1 LVLRKPTMSSPNP
14 DMGQFKNKGRIELIP
29 GIDIHTMA
37 IGLVTMV
44 VVTVVSL
51 WFYANYIFDEDA
63 ARALTAKKKPVST
76 EIVSLRIYPIKSCRG
91 IEVQDTKMHKTGLD
105 LDRHWMFVDAKSR
118 EFLTIRSDPSMTLI
132 DTGLSGDGK
141 GKWTELHVSIHDTDK
156 YVKIPCYPTPEWLE
170 ENTKLTKVEIWGE
183 ETDGWEYS
191 DEINSMFS
199 EYFKKPVA
207 LIYKGPTPR
216 IAGGNA
222 SPELYGKEQEHHF
235 ADLMSVQIAS
245 EASLAD
251 LNSRLEAAG
260 HDQLTIERFRPNII
274 VKGTTAWDEDS
285 WKKVCIRTTDHA
297 REAIW
302 KTNLDVLCHCA
313 RCQVP
318 NVNPDTAEKH
328 KHEPWD
334 TLMKFRR
341 IDQGGVAKYKPCFG
355 MLCVPTNE
363 GPIAVGGALEV
374 LERTEKHLYNTSKFE
389 DL

>member
-1 LVLRKPTMSSPNP
+1 VLKSLIMSSPFP
-14 DMGQFKNKGRIELIP
+14 DVGQFKNKGRIELIP

-37 IGLVTMV
+37 IGLVTIV
-44 VVTVVSL
+44 IATIVSL
-51 WFYANYIFDEDA
+51 WFYANYIYDEDA
-63 ARALTAKKKPVST
+63 ARALTARKKPVST

-91 IEVQDTKMHKTGLD
+91 IEVQDIKLHKTGLD
-105 LDRHWMFVDAKSR
+105 LDRQWMFVDAKSR
-118 EFLTIRSDPSMTLI
+118 QFLTIRSDPSMTLI

-141 GKWTELHVSIHDTDK
+141 GRWTDLHVSIHDTDK
-156 YVKIPCYPTPEWLE
+156 HVIIPCYPTSEWLE

-183 ETDGWEYS
+183 DTDGWEYS

-216 IAGGNA
+216 LARGNA
-222 SPELYGKEQEHHF
+222 SPDLYGKEQEHHF
-235 ADLMSVQIAS
+235 ADVMSVQIAS

-274 VKGTTAWDEDS
+274 VKGTEAWDEDS
-285 WKKVCIRTTDHA
+285 WKKVVVRTTDHA

-302 KTNLDVLCHCA
+302 KTHLDVLCHCA

-328 KHEPWD
+328 AHEPWD

-355 MLCVPTNE
+355 MLCVPTTG

-374 LERTEKHLYNTSKFE
+374 VERTEKHLYNTSRFE

>member
-1 LVLRKPTMSSPNP
+1 MTYLSLEHIR
-14 DMGQFKNKGRIELIP
+14 MGQFNKDGTGSIELIP

-37 IGLVTMV
+37 IGMITLVV
-44 VVTVVSL
+44 GGVIFL
-51 WFYANYIFDEDA
+51 YFYANFIFDEDA
-63 ARALTAKKKPVST
+63 ARALTARKPGPST
-76 EIVSLRIYPIKSCRG
+76 EVVSLRIYPIKSCRG
-91 IEVQDTKMHKTGLD
+91 IEVNDIKLHKTGLD

-118 EFLTIRSDPSMTLI
+118 QFLTIRSDPSMTLI

-141 GKWTELHVSIHDTDK
+141 GRWTELHVSIHDTDK
-156 YVKIPCYPTPEWLE
+156 HVKIPCYPTAEWLD

-183 ETDGWEYS
+183 DTDAWEYN
-191 DEINSMFS
+191 DDINSIFS

-207 LIYKGPTPR
+207 LVYKGPTPR
-216 IAGGNA
+216 MARGNG
-222 SPELYGKEQEHHF
+222 SPDLYGKEQEHHF
-235 ADLMSVQIAS
+235 ADVMSLQVAS

-251 LNSRLEAAG
+251 LNSRLEGAG

-274 VKGTTAWDEDS
+274 VKGTKAWDEDS

-302 KTNLDVLCHCA
+302 KTHLDILCHCA

-328 KHEPWD
+328 AHEPWD

-355 MLCVPTNE
+355 MLCIPTSE
-363 GPIAVGGALEV
+363 GPIAVGAALEV
-374 LERTEKHLYNTSKFE
+374 LERTENHLYNTSKFE

>member
-1 LVLRKPTMSSPNP
+1 VLLNPIMSSPSP
-14 DMGQFKNKGRIELIP
+14 EIGQFKNKGSIELIP

-37 IGLVTMV
+37 IAM
-44 VVTVVSL
+44 VTVVIATIVSL

-63 ARALTAKKKPVST
+63 ARALTARKKPVST

-91 IEVQDTKMHKTGLD
+91 IEVQDIKMHKTGLD
-105 LDRHWMFVDAKSR
+105 LDRQWMFVDAKSR
-118 EFLTIRSDPSMTLI
+118 QFLTIRSDPSMTLI

-141 GKWTELHVSIHDTDK
+141 GKWTDLHVSIHDTDK
-156 YVKIPCYPTPEWLE
+156 HVIIPCYPTPEWLE

-183 ETDGWEYS
+183 DTDGWEYS

-216 IAGGNA
+216 LARGNA
-222 SPELYGKEQEHHF
+222 SPDLYGKEQEHHF
-235 ADLMSVQIAS
+235 ADVMSVQIAS

-274 VKGTTAWDEDS
+274 VKGTEAWDEDS
-285 WKKVCIRTTDHA
+285 WKKVVVRTTDHA

-302 KTNLDVLCHCA
+302 KTHLDVLCHCA

-328 KHEPWD
+328 AHEPWD

-355 MLCVPTNE
+355 MLCVPTTG

-374 LERTEKHLYNTSKFE
+374 VERTEKHLYNTSKFE